1 MLDVQAGGPKMTAK
15 KRSLRKVFWVEVIVL
30 LIVAIPVV
38 AWAGAIAANVAP
50 VWNGLSFT
58 EPTALALL
66 GGGLISASFVI
77 RRFKS

>member
-1 MLDVQAGGPKMTAK
+1 MTAK
-15 KRSLRKVFWVEVIVL
+15 KRSFRKIFWVEVIIL

-50 VWNGLSFT
+50 VWNDLSFT
-58 EPTALALL
+58 EPTVLTLL
-66 GGGLISASFVI
+66 GGGLISVSLLI